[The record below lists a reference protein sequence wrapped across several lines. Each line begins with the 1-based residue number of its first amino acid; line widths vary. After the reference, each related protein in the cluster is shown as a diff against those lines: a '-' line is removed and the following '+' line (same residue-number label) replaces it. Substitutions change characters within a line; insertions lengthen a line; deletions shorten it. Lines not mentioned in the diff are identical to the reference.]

1 MTHIR
6 GLITQLITTPE
17 PPSRPYTLYP
27 YRIPMDPLKGTL
39 KGTLITNPEPPSNPP
54 MYMDLLPLSS
64 PRRGGAAGAGGG
76 PSPPGRWPSYY
87 SWLGFRI

>member
-39 KGTLITNPEPPSNPP
+39 KGTLITNPEPPSNPLCTWTCCLSRVP
-54 MYMDLLPLSS
+54 AAEELLVLAEGPHHQV
-64 PRRGGAAGAGGG
+64 AGLHTIHG
-76 PSPPGRWPSYY
+76 
-87 SWLGFRI
+87 